1 MSAPARVVHVEVTAE
16 PISAAVLAGRVRS
29 SRAGAVATFEGV
41 VRDHHAGKSVAF
53 LEYEAYVPMAEKML
67 SEIAHE
73 ATARWPVEAIAV
85 AHRTGRLE
93 IGEASV
99 AIAVSS
105 AHRGDAFDALR
116 YTIDELKARA
126 PVWKR
131 ETGPDGSH
139 WIEGPDIVPTES

>member
-1 MSAPARVVHVEVTAE
+1 MSGALRIAHVEVTTD
-16 PISAAVLAGRVRS
+16 PISAADLVARVAS
-29 SRAGAVATFEGV
+29 SRAGAIATFEGV
-41 VRDHHAGKSVAF
+41 VRDHHAGKAVAF
-53 LEYEAYVPMAEKML
+53 LEYEAYAPMAEKVL
-67 SEIAHE
+67 AAIAGE
-73 ATARWPVEAIAV
+73 AADRWPIEAIAV

-93 IGEASV
+93 VGEASV
-99 AIAVSS
+99 AIAVAS

-116 YTIDELKARA
+116 YTIDELKTRA